1 MATSKIRDFGSSNY
15 KILTARHEE
24 TTTFHL
30 NNVVMFIGETN
41 NNYQLIY
48 VSGTVVNVIA
58 GTLDRVTISR
68 PDNDQLV
75 IYNPRTWNLKI
86 PVVYISP

>member
-1 MATSKIRDFGSSNY
+1 MATSKIPDVGSSNY
-15 KILTARHEE
+15 KILTAIHEE

-48 VSGTVVNVIA
+48 VSGTAINVLA
-58 GTLDRVTISR
+58 GTLDQVTISR

-75 IYNPRTWNLKI
+75 VNNPRTWNLKI
-86 PVVYISP
+86 PVVYLA

>member
-1 MATSKIRDFGSSNY
+1 MNFGSSNY
-15 KILTARHEE
+15 KILTAKHEE

-48 VSGTVVNVIA
+48 VSGERVNVLA

-68 PDNDQLV
+68 PDSNQLV
-75 IYNPRTWNLKI
+75 INNPRTWNLTI
-86 PVVYISP
+86 PVVSVAP